1 MDDAALVRRCLRGD
15 AGAWEDIVHSHTR
28 RVYNLC
34 YRFTARREEA
44 EDLTQEVFLRV
55 FRTLKSYD
63 AGQGPLGVWLHRV
76 ARNLLI
82 DHYRATRHERLSVS
96 LDDELPRLEEKPSTA
111 PPPDRTVALGELS
124 EAIQM
129 GLAQLS
135 PELRE
140 AVILRDLQ
148 GLEYREIAQ
157 VLEVPEGTVKS
168 RINRG
173 RAELGKWLKRRPGFD
188 SVASVDEA

>member
-1 MDDAALVRRCLRGD
+1 MDDAQLVRRCLRGD
-15 AGAWEDIVHSHTR
+15 SGAWEDIVRAHTR
-28 RVYNLC
+28 RIYNLC
-34 YRFTARREEA
+34 YRFTGNRPEA

-63 AGQGPLGVWLHRV
+63 PGQGALGVWMHRL

-82 DHYRATRHERLSVS
+82 DHYRATRRERLSVS
-96 LDDELPRLEEKPSTA
+96 LEEELPRLEEKGPAA
-111 PPPDRTVALGELS
+111 PAPDRVLALGELS
-124 EAIQM
+124 AAIQQ
-129 GLAQLS
+129 GLALLS

-148 GLEYREIAQ
+148 QLEYREIAQ

-173 RAELGKWLKRRPGFD
+173 RAELAKILKRRPGFD
-188 SVASVDEA
+188 TVASVDEA